1 MSQLFE
7 QLVPYLEKHMALQ
20 TALALLD
27 WDDATLAPKEA
38 GEYTAKVIGIL
49 SEEDFLCLTNPQ
61 VKKILEDYESKTEET
76 KEQEE
81 TEQAIIRKIKKNL
94 RKTEAIPKEE
104 KRAYAELK
112 SKSQKAWQR
121 AKKENDF
128 SIFAP
133 YLKEVIAYCKKF
145 ASYGATE
152 KLNGYDVLLDD
163 YEEDFS
169 VEVLDVFFEKLKAG
183 ILPLLRKI
191 QKKPQIEDSF
201 LYQKYDIE
209 KQKEFN
215 RFLAEYIGFDL
226 NRGVIAESE
235 HPFTTAWHNHDVRIT
250 THYYEDNLAG
260 AIFSTIHESGHA
272 IYEQGIADRYT
283 QTVLGEGAS
292 CGIHESQSRLM
303 ENMIGRS
310 RAFWVP
316 IYGKLVET
324 FPEQLGEVSL
334 DQFVAAINRVRAD
347 EIRTEADELTY
358 CLHIMVRYELE
369 KLMINGKVEVEELP
383 RLWKEKYQEY
393 LGVVPENDTVG
404 ILQDVHWSMGDI
416 GYFPSY
422 ALGNAFAAQI
432 YAKMKSEIDV
442 EAELSKGNIGAVREF
457 LHRYVHQ
464 YGAFKEA
471 REILK
476 EATGEEFNPDYFVGY
491 LTEKYEKLYGI
502 S

>member
-1 MSQLFE
+1 MSQIFE
-7 QLVPYLEKHMALQ
+7 QLMPYLEKHMALQ
-20 TALALLD
+20 TALALFD

-38 GEYTAKVIGIL
+38 GEQTAKVIGIL
-49 SEEDFLCLTNPQ
+49 AEEDFLCLTNPE
-61 VKKILEDYESKTEET
+61 VKKILEKFEAKEGEE
-76 KEQEE
+76 K
-81 TEQAIIRKIKKNL
+81 EQAIIRKIKKNL

-104 KRAYAELK
+104 KRAYAELQ
-112 SKSQKAWQR
+112 SKSQKAWQK

-133 YLKEVIAYCKKF
+133 YLKEIIAYNKKF
-145 ASYGATE
+145 ASYGSTKE
-152 KLNGYDVLLDD
+152 QTGYDVLLDD
-163 YEEDFS
+163 YEETFP
-169 VEVLDVFFEKLKAG
+169 VEVLDIFFDKLKKEL
-183 ILPLLRKI
+183 IPLLQKI
-191 QKKPQIEDSF
+191 QKQPQIEDSF
-201 LYQKYDIE
+201 LHQKYEIE

-215 RFLAEYIGFDL
+215 RFLAEYIGFNF
-226 NRGVIAESE
+226 NRGVMAESE

-250 THYYEDNLAG
+250 THYYEENLAS

-272 IYEQGIADRYT
+272 IYEQGIEDQYT
-283 QTVLGEGAS
+283 QTILGEGAS
-292 CGIHESQSRLM
+292 CGIHESQSRFM

-316 IYGKLVET
+316 IYGKLVEL
-324 FPEQLGEVSL
+324 FPKQLKEVSL
-334 DQFVAAINRVRAD
+334 DQFVAAINRVQAD

-369 KLMINGKVEVEELP
+369 KLMINGEVEVEELP
-383 RLWKEKYQEY
+383 RLWNEKYQEY
-393 LGVVPENDTVG
+393 LGITPENDTVG
-404 ILQDVHWSMGDI
+404 ILQDVHWSMGSM

-432 YAKMKSEIDV
+432 YAKMQKEINV
-442 EAELSKGNIGAVREF
+442 EEELSKGNIKAIREF
-457 LHRYVHQ
+457 LHQHVHQ

-476 EATGEEFNPDYFVGY
+476 ETTKEEFNPDYFIIY
-491 LTEKYEKLYGI
+491 LKEKYKKLYGI

>member
-1 MSQLFE
+1 MSQIFE
-7 QLVPYLEKHMALQ
+7 QLMPYLEKHMALQ
-20 TALALLD
+20 TALALFD

-38 GEYTAKVIGIL
+38 GEQTAKVIGIL
-49 SEEDFLCLTNPQ
+49 AEEDFLCLTNPE
-61 VKKILEDYESKTEET
+61 VKKILEKFEAKEGEE
-76 KEQEE
+76 K
-81 TEQAIIRKIKKNL
+81 EQAIIRKIKKSL

-104 KRAYAELK
+104 KRAYAELQ
-112 SKSQKAWQR
+112 SKSQKAWQK

-133 YLKEVIAYCKKF
+133 YLKEIIAYNKKF
-145 ASYGATE
+145 ASYGSTKE
-152 KLNGYDVLLDD
+152 QTGYDVLLDD
-163 YEEDFS
+163 YEETFP
-169 VEVLDVFFEKLKAG
+169 VEVLDIFFDKLKKEL
-183 ILPLLRKI
+183 IPLLQKI
-191 QKKPQIEDSF
+191 QKQPQIEDSF
-201 LYQKYDIE
+201 LHQKYEIE

-215 RFLAEYIGFDL
+215 RFLAEYIGFNF
-226 NRGVIAESE
+226 NRGVMAESE

-250 THYYEDNLAG
+250 THYYEENLAS

-272 IYEQGIADRYT
+272 IYEQGIEDQYT
-283 QTVLGEGAS
+283 QTILGEGAS
-292 CGIHESQSRLM
+292 CGIHESQSRFM

-316 IYGKLVET
+316 IYGKLVEL
-324 FPEQLGEVSL
+324 FPKQLKEVSL
-334 DQFVAAINRVRAD
+334 DQFVAAINRVQAD

-369 KLMINGKVEVEELP
+369 KLMINGEVEVEELP
-383 RLWKEKYQEY
+383 RLWNEKYQEY
-393 LGVVPENDTVG
+393 LGITPENDTVG
-404 ILQDVHWSMGDI
+404 ILQDVHWSMGSM

-432 YAKMKSEIDV
+432 YAKMQKEINV
-442 EAELSKGNIGAVREF
+442 EEELSKGNIKAIREF
-457 LHRYVHQ
+457 LHQHVHQ

-476 EATGEEFNPDYFVGY
+476 ETTKEEFNPDYFIIY
-491 LTEKYEKLYGI
+491 LKEKYKKLYGI

>member
-1 MSQLFE
+1 MSQIFE
-7 QLVPYLEKHMALQ
+7 QLIPYLEKHMALQ
-20 TALALLD
+20 TALALFD

-61 VKKILEDYESKTEET
+61 VKKILEAFEAKADSNKDEIEC
-76 KEQEE
+76 
-81 TEQAIIRKIKKNL
+81 AIVRKVKKNL
-94 RKTEAIPKEE
+94 KKTEAIPKEE
-104 KRAYAELK
+104 KRAYAELQ
-112 SKSQKAWQR
+112 SKSQKAWQK
-121 AKKENDF
+121 AKKEDDF

-133 YLKEVIAYCKKF
+133 YLKEILEYSKKF
-145 ASYGATE
+145 AQYGSTE
-152 KLNGYDVLLDD
+152 EQSGYDVLLDD
-163 YEEDFS
+163 YEETFS
-169 VEVLDVFFEKLKAG
+169 VEVLDRFFAKLKTE
-183 ILPLLRKI
+183 IIPLLQKI
-191 QKKPQIEDSF
+191 QKQPQIEDSF
-201 LYQKYDIE
+201 LYQKYEIE

-215 RFLAEYIGFDL
+215 RFLAEYMGFDF
-226 NRGVIAESE
+226 NRGVMAESE
-235 HPFTTAWHNHDVRIT
+235 HPFTTGWHNHDVRIT
-250 THYYEDNLAG
+250 THYYEDNLAS

-272 IYEQGIADRYT
+272 IYEQGIEDRYT

-292 CGIHESQSRLM
+292 CGIHESQSRFM

-316 IYGKLVET
+316 IYGKLVEM

-334 DQFVAAINRVRAD
+334 DQFVAAINRVQAD

-369 KLMINGKVEVEELP
+369 KQMINGEVEVEELP
-383 RLWKEKYQEY
+383 QLWNQKYQEY
-393 LGVVPENDTVG
+393 LGVTPKSDAVG
-404 ILQDVHWSMGDI
+404 ILQDVHWSMGSI

-432 YAKMKSEIDV
+432 YARMQKEMDV
-442 EAELSKGNIGAVREF
+442 EAELSNGNIKAVREF
-457 LHRYVHQ
+457 LHGYVHR

-476 EATGEEFNPDYFVGY
+476 EATGEEFNPDYFIDY
-491 LTEKYEKLYGI
+491 LKEKYGKLYGI

>member
-1 MSQLFE
+1 MSQIFE
-7 QLVPYLEKHMALQ
+7 QLMPYLEKHMALQ
-20 TALALLD
+20 TALALFD

-38 GEYTAKVIGIL
+38 GEQTAKVIGIL
-49 SEEDFLCLTNPQ
+49 AEEDFLCLTNPE
-61 VKKILEDYESKTEET
+61 VKKILEKFEAKEGEE
-76 KEQEE
+76 K
-81 TEQAIIRKIKKNL
+81 EQAIIRKIKKSL

-104 KRAYAELK
+104 KRAYAELQ
-112 SKSQKAWQR
+112 SKSQKAWQK

-133 YLKEVIAYCKKF
+133 YLKEIIAYNKKF
-145 ASYGATE
+145 ASYGSTKE
-152 KLNGYDVLLDD
+152 QTGYDVLLDN
-163 YEEDFS
+163 YEETFP
-169 VEVLDVFFEKLKAG
+169 VEVLDIFFDKLKKEL
-183 ILPLLRKI
+183 IPLLQKI
-191 QKKPQIEDSF
+191 QKQPQIEDSF
-201 LYQKYDIE
+201 LHQKYEIE

-215 RFLAEYIGFDL
+215 RFLAEYIGFNF
-226 NRGVIAESE
+226 NRGVMAESE
-235 HPFTTAWHNHDVRIT
+235 HPFTTSWHNHDVRIT
-250 THYYEDNLAG
+250 THYYEENLAS

-272 IYEQGIADRYT
+272 IYEQGIEDQYT
-283 QTVLGEGAS
+283 QTILGEGAS

-316 IYGKLVET
+316 IYGKLVEL
-324 FPEQLGEVSL
+324 FPKQLKEVSL
-334 DQFVAAINRVRAD
+334 DQFVAAINRVQAD

-369 KLMINGKVEVEELP
+369 KLMINGEVEVEELP
-383 RLWKEKYQEY
+383 RLWNEKYQEY
-393 LGVVPENDTVG
+393 LGITPENDTVG
-404 ILQDVHWSMGDI
+404 ILQDVHWSMGSM

-432 YAKMKSEIDV
+432 YAKMQKEINV
-442 EAELSKGNIGAVREF
+442 EEELSKGNIKAIREF
-457 LHRYVHQ
+457 LHQHVHQ

-476 EATGEEFNPDYFVGY
+476 ETTKEEFNPDYFIIY
-491 LTEKYEKLYGI
+491 LKEKYKKLYGI